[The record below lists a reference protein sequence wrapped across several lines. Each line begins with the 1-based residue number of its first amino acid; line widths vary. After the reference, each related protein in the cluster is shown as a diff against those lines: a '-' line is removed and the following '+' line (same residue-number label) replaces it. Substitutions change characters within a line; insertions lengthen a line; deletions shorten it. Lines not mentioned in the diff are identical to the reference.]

1 MPHKQ
6 TKGRRLSNQ
15 QLEQLLRQRVANG
28 LPVRTKAIR
37 HLGVAFGRC
46 RASRLRRRVLA
57 AVPPSPAPPP
67 RPSPPPA
74 ESRGTRPLFHS
85 ATMLLRAFLRRGVV
99 PRTTV
104 PRSSGWDHVQAYSTP
119 RLVSPVCA
127 TGNHYQE
134 SI

>member
-6 TKGRRLSNQ
+6 TTGRRLSNQ
-15 QLEQLLRQRVANG
+15 QLEELLRQRVADG

-37 HLGVAFGRC
+37 SLGVAGGRC
-46 RASRLRRRVLA
+46 RVSRLRRRVLA

-74 ESRGTRPLFHS
+74 ESRGRRPLLHF

-99 PRTTV
+99 PRTAA
-104 PRSSGWDHVQAYSTP
+104 PRSSGRDRVQAYGAP

-127 TGNHYQE
+127 TGNHHQE